1 MVPIIVMRI
10 SNIYKRKKRIKPSI
24 KVRNNST
31 IISFKNNKER
41 NREVEFQTKK
51 ISNGRWKEGM
61 NGDGWLLK
69 LFSLP

>member
-51 ISNGRWKEGM
+51 ISNGR
-61 NGDGWLLK
+61 
-69 LFSLP
+69 